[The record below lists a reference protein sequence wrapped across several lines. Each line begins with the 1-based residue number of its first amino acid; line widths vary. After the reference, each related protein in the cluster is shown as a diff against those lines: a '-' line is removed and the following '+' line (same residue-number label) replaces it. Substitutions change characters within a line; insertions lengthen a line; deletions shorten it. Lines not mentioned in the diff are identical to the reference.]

1 MTFWVKNVPFLKM
14 MILAIAK
21 NSEFWHSRRKSRSYL
36 CHNVHIM
43 EILKQNPTKEYFDDN
58 FQGDRAK
65 FSKNISDI
73 SLVFL
78 FAYILKFQ
86 NIFESN
92 SPSKNIG
99 VFMKP
104 NDIFIKIC
112 IFM

>member
-86 NIFESN
+86 IIFESLGKI
-92 SPSKNIG
+92 SG
-99 VFMKP
+99 VL
-104 NDIFIKIC
+104 
-112 IFM
+112 